1 MQVNKRV
8 DLYVQSLP
16 EWQRRLCQ
24 MVREL
29 IHEAAPNI
37 SEEIK
42 FTNRP
47 YFTYKG
53 NVCAILATKDHVN
66 IFIYDPMAPDP
77 EGLINQGKG
86 NSTARAI
93 QVYQNQTIDKA
104 AFIELIQTV
113 VANNEKGGWRKLKKV
128 E

>member
-1 MQVNKRV
+1 
-8 DLYVQSLP
+8 
-16 EWQRRLCQ
+16 